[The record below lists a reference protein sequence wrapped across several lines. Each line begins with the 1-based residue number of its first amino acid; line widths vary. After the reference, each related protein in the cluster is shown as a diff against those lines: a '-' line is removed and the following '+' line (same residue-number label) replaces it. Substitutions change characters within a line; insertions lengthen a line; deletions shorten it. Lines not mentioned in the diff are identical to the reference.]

1 MKEYTGKFAGMTIG
15 LDLGDKYGQYY
26 TLDEG
31 GENIDAGRVT
41 MRVSALEKRFGSME
55 RSRIVVESGTHSG
68 WVSRLLESL
77 GHEVIVANARKL
89 RLISE
94 NENKDDAVDAELL
107 ARLGRVDPKLL
118 YPIQHRGAE
127 VQADLALLRARE
139 ALVKVRGQLI
149 NHMRGAVKSF
159 GGRLPQCSTASFH
172 HKTEVEIP
180 AELEA
185 ALKPLLEIIEQ
196 ISGQIRAYEREVER
210 LCREVYPETEGLR
223 QVGGVGALT
232 SLCYVLTLED
242 PHRFARSR
250 SVGGFLGLRPG
261 KDKSGQQDPELR
273 ITKTGN
279 PQLRRLLVQSAQQI
293 LGPFGADCELRQWG
307 LKLAGRGRKNAKKRA
322 VVAVARKLAV
332 LLHRLWINGEVYDP
346 FYQAQPQRAKAAVPA

>member
-1 MKEYTGKFAGMTIG
+1 MREYSGKFAGMTIG

-41 MRVSALEKRFGSME
+41 MLPGALEKRFGGME
-55 RSRIVVESGTHSG
+55 RSRIVMESGTHSA
-68 WVSRLLESL
+68 WVSRLLEGL

-107 ARLGRVDPKLL
+107 ARVGRVDPKLL

-127 VQADLALLRARE
+127 VQADLAVVRARE
-139 ALVKVRGQLI
+139 ALVKARGQLI
-149 NHMRGAVKSF
+149 NHLRGAVKSV
-159 GGRLPQCSTASFH
+159 GGRLPKCSTASFH
-172 HKTEVEIP
+172 RRVEVEIP
-180 AELEA
+180 AELEV
-185 ALKPLLEIIEQ
+185 ALRPLLEMIEEM
-196 ISGQIRAYEREVER
+196 SGQIRAYEEEVER
-210 LCREVYPETEGLR
+210 LCHQKYPETELLR
-223 QVGGVGALT
+223 QVGGVGPLT

-242 PHRFARSR
+242 PHRFAQSR
-250 SVGGFLGLRPG
+250 SVGSFLGLRPG
-261 KDKSGQQDPELR
+261 KDQSGQQDPELR

-293 LGPFGADCELRQWG
+293 LGPFGADCDLRRWG
-307 LKLAGRGRKNAKKRA
+307 LQLAGRGRKNAKKRA

-332 LLHRLWINGEVYDP
+332 LLHRLWIQGEVYEP
-346 FYQAQPQRAKAAVPA
+346 FYQSQRPAVKGAACA

>member
-31 GENIDAGRVT
+31 GDNIDAGRVT

-55 RSRIVVESGTHSG
+55 RSRIVMESGTHSG

-118 YPIQHRGAE
+118 YPIQHRGAG

-149 NHMRGAVKSF
+149 NHMRGAVKSL
-159 GGRLPQCSTASFH
+159 GG
-172 HKTEVEIP
+172 
-180 AELEA
+180 EA
-185 ALKPLLEIIEQ
+185 AAVLDRQFSPQ
-196 ISGQIRAYEREVER
+196 GRSGDPGRIGSR
-210 LCREVYPETEGLR
+210 PETVAGDHRTDQRTDSGL
-223 QVGGVGALT
+223 
-232 SLCYVLTLED
+232 
-242 PHRFARSR
+242 
-250 SVGGFLGLRPG
+250 
-261 KDKSGQQDPELR
+261 
-273 ITKTGN
+273 
-279 PQLRRLLVQSAQQI
+279 
-293 LGPFGADCELRQWG
+293 
-307 LKLAGRGRKNAKKRA
+307 
-322 VVAVARKLAV
+322 
-332 LLHRLWINGEVYDP
+332 
-346 FYQAQPQRAKAAVPA
+346 